1 MSTKSVSDQFN
12 RVLLRRDQS
21 AQLLILTASH
31 RSQTSLHLMARVDSG
46 FVLSHSRVALDIDF
60 LNETV
65 QGIVDL
71 TITPLTP
78 SLKELYLHCRQCV
91 IRSVKINGISA
102 SFVHLDPNENLVK
115 SAKKGDFRSC
125 PKLLLETMK
134 KADDG
139 ELKILVPDGLKCETM
154 QFEQSVPGNIG
165 PACYRSWN
173 LVIDYILERP
183 DVSVKFVGEAHNK
196 TLPRK
201 HPHMFVCNVQNQAR
215 WWMPCVDKIHD
226 KFTYDFEITI
236 PRTVYHAYSAN
247 SDSMSSDMEISGTS
261 DQGDTGDDSLSLKM
275 IAVCS
280 GELVEQFV
288 HPDDPSKSVWVY
300 SVRTAMDAASV
311 ILSVGPFEIIPIHG
325 WGRPAL
331 PMARNT
337 DSILPDEELLDAG
350 VQRTGGEKGLIFV
363 LPEYKRDIRVSTFF
377 LSQALEFFEQWVGSS
392 FPFSSF
398 KLVFVEESYSSIVTG
413 STMVLASVD
422 LLVDETLIDHV
433 YEARL
438 CLARSLSTQ
447 WFGHYMAPNKWTD
460 VWVLVGFSNWM
471 TALFMKKMFGNNEFK
486 YRQQQDI
493 SRVCELDVNQPP
505 LCPDP
510 SILGGSV
517 DEDGSP
523 AAATISAL
531 ISRSFSSN
539 DDTLSARSELML
551 LKSPLVLSML
561 EKRMGKNL
569 LQKIANKLMVSA
581 MSGELPTGLS
591 TTNFLKLVRKIS
603 GKLET
608 KEFADQWIFR
618 SGCPILT
625 IRYHFN
631 RKKMVIELKVKQECT
646 NVGVIGAN
654 QRFSGA
660 FMVRVQEPGGTFDT
674 EVRIEEKTKQYD
686 IIYHTKYK
694 RIRRRAGKKSKRAVE
709 NEDDDEDE
717 DVYYMEEDERA
728 NDAALDIEAQ
738 NQDPSCEF
746 KIVEPDRITFEWIRL
761 DPDNVW
767 ICAKTFEQEDFMW
780 NALLRKEKDIGAQ
793 SEAIVA
799 LSKIQSLASLNT
811 ITSFARDQSHFYHL
825 RLLAVR
831 SLSKFDSEELK
842 NTALGN
848 LNKMYYDLFCIPV
861 EGATVPK
868 RNNFSSF
875 QDYKLRQEI
884 IRSLARFID
893 ARGVTPTVVRVL
905 FIDLL
910 RYNDNSGNE
919 FSDGEWISLLIKL
932 ICDAFIIRP
941 KARTSPLGRAAGRS
955 VLLASA
961 DIEEFEVS
969 SRDKKTLSEN
979 SAFSHCV
986 LTSDEQQSFKDAYA
1000 QVIRQLSRDKVL
1012 PSHRNAVTISC
1023 LESLLKW
1030 QLSGLLPISY
1040 MLFLGYSRDGN
1051 SIQIRQMAVDCLI
1064 TLSAMCNEDI
1074 NEYLMDMALH
1084 DQDSWFRHHVLLSM
1098 VNFLSIS
1105 LYGHKPSVTIEH
1117 AVTWLSKQVILLAIS
1132 VGKKIGPHTSS
1143 RMWLLFMRL
1152 FEMARTC
1159 AENDPDLS
1167 QLCEA
1172 HQLAQSHCEAKAF
1185 VSPSTNANMM
1195 ATVATSSTSISA
1207 HKANSASN
1215 STILSTMVHTEASD
1229 KALAAT
1235 TLTTHP
1241 ATALGNSSE
1250 IALTSRTPLRMT
1262 FSVPNPAAASKPDLS
1277 AKGHMA
1283 TSLGMNTS
1291 KPIAFEESVPTALS
1305 KSASSYIPSS
1315 AAAPL
1320 TERHQ
1325 VASRTPQ
1332 SKDGANSRL
1341 VSDQSITKSTSA
1353 KKRSISETRSRHPSQ
1368 TAQSLST
1375 PAPSISSKAASS
1387 AAPILLE
1394 AQSPERMILDEL
1406 MIRKDAVIF
1415 LHPVDRTIYPDYY
1428 EKISLPIDLHTI
1440 SSRVLNNKGK
1450 LWLCNGEVSRGLLST
1465 PQQGSLPSKSNHHES
1480 KFKIKLIN
1488 ARAACGGVNTAS
1500 RAQVEIEVFL
1510 QVMER
1515 RKANVSSKG
1524 QKSVGSLFTTWE
1536 ISQFPKGLPAA
1547 IACAERRELVRGQLH
1562 KLQNKRNNTVSGVSN
1577 GCLIRQKYGR
1587 ALGQIGY
1594 EQLPL
1599 LELQDTPE
1607 AEVLKERRFQMT
1619 STDMLQAVSH
1629 NEQTEYGPDI
1639 PGLRDGIKD
1648 IVADIEST
1656 YWLTMDERQQLSSTF
1671 ISDIASRYGHL
1682 QHLSPSG
1689 LNPKET
1695 RRLVVNFFGQIKV
1708 LTRAILE
1715 LLRRKKKKMSRI
1727 DIFASGPNQDRL
1739 RTVFLT
1745 ELQRRIDTKKILKR
1759 AVLELCDD
1767 FAASLSLS
1775 AVKPDAVPSELQELR
1790 HILDKISRP
1799 IPIIASPIVI
1809 SRETMG
1815 GLKLRS
1821 NYQAERTLLGMPR
1834 PEKTTHVKLSEQDKL
1849 TIEVHRQHK
1858 VISEDLI
1865 ALLCKPQNS
1874 DEKSEMVADEGELW
1888 NEPGDNELDTET
1900 LAELGYDD
1908 ANIQLIATNATDDP
1922 ILQAHTEMSQ
1932 HVRHKITIPE
1942 NKKTPLRYLHLNSY
1956 RHFPAETLQTFRSAI
1971 IENSKKPALQ
1981 PSDGGVKACLLSSSH
1996 NRISNEKSSVR
2007 SFDSRFSTRIPKDF
2021 ISLAAEPTSG
2031 AGEFSNEL
2039 ENRVI
2044 NVLGR
2049 FELPLNEKLTR
2060 FKEVEELY
2068 DEIMKTV
2075 RGNHLEA
2082 YEDEDQVLVCPTAPL
2097 DVQIQI
2103 TDNFLGVRTLYTS
2116 RKNQLRQV
2124 KMRDHGILTK
2134 SETALQ
2140 RDGHFAS
2147 PFRASRQRSA
2157 RVQADEFAVNRA
2169 AAMKKTQS
2177 SKSSMRY
2184 NYGGYIP
2191 AHIKK
2196 QKKRTPKEE
2205 FGAVDYAEF
2214 LKGRICDFLP
2224 GIIFQELDK
2233 QESPS
2238 EIDEIESALLSE
2250 DHKKD
2255 IEDNKQMQK
2264 DKLKRMFVYDK
2275 DSWNPGVIDY
2285 IQESTKSCDICSDI
2299 GETAPENGAQRN
2311 SYTVSQEKLTDS
2323 PEMDDLNIADTEY
2336 SKNKKDT
2343 DVSGD
2348 LASDSIIDS
2357 SRTTPFGTSIKPN
2370 GATQTPLHTKNKSID
2385 SQAELEV
2392 LWMTLK
2398 MPVDQKLDMAI
2409 KYGSH
2414 KFTKLETAIKL
2425 WQAASDLIIQRE
2437 ALLQKI
2443 EDFEMTASDP
2453 SRFFSKGYTG
2463 SSAARLKEAVFR
2475 EEIMRCL
2482 HSVETKIKSIASHIK
2497 YELRETLTYDGV
2509 PYLEKIKKDYIE
2521 IIKRCSLSKK
2531 SIA

>member
-1 MSTKSVSDQFN
+1 M
-12 RVLLRRDQS
+12 
-21 AQLLILTASH
+21 
-31 RSQTSLHLMARVDSG
+31 
-46 FVLSHSRVALDIDF
+46 
-60 LNETV
+60 
-65 QGIVDL
+65 
-71 TITPLTP
+71 
-78 SLKELYLHCRQCV
+78 
-91 IRSVKINGISA
+91 RSVKINGISA

-139 ELKILVPDGLKCETM
+139 ELKILVPDGLKC
-154 QFEQSVPGNIG
+154 

-201 HPHMFVCNVQNQAR
+201 VRNY
-215 WWMPCVDKIHD
+215 KIHD

-280 GELVEQFV
+280 GELWDHLKLFLFMAGE
-288 HPDDPSKSVWVY
+288 
-300 SVRTAMDAASV
+300 
-311 ILSVGPFEIIPIHG
+311 
-325 WGRPAL
+325 GRH

-413 STMVLASVD
+413 STMVLA
-422 LLVDETLIDHV
+422 
-433 YEARL
+433 R
-438 CLARSLSTQ
+438 
-447 WFGHYMAPNKWTD
+447 TD

-919 FSDGEWISLLIKL
+919 VSFDLLHYQKPVHHLLVEQPGDLFCLLRQTLKSLRFHLVIK
-932 ICDAFIIRP
+932 D
-941 KARTSPLGRAAGRS
+941 
-955 VLLASA
+955 
-961 DIEEFEVS
+961 FE
-969 SRDKKTLSEN
+969 RKF
-979 SAFSHCV
+979 AFSHCV

-1172 HQLAQSHCEAKAF
+1172 HQLAQSHCEAKANHNTPAAIHNKLKLTKPTAF

-1415 LHPVDRTIYPDYY
+1415 LHPVDR
-1428 EKISLPIDLHTI
+1428 
-1440 SSRVLNNKGK
+1440 
-1450 LWLCNGEVSRGLLST
+1450 
-1465 PQQGSLPSKSNHHES
+1465 SLPSKSNHHES

-1695 RRLVVNFFGQIKV
+1695 Q
-1708 LTRAILE
+1708 
-1715 LLRRKKKKMSRI
+1715 MSRI

-1874 DEKSEMVADEGELW
+1874 DEK
-1888 NEPGDNELDTET
+1888 T
-1900 LAELGYDD
+1900 
-1908 ANIQLIATNATDDP
+1908 TNATDDP

-2453 SRFFSKGYTG
+2453 S
-2463 SSAARLKEAVFR
+2463 
-2475 EEIMRCL
+2475 
-2482 HSVETKIKSIASHIK
+2482 
-2497 YELRETLTYDGV
+2497 
-2509 PYLEKIKKDYIE
+2509 
-2521 IIKRCSLSKK
+2521 
-2531 SIA
+2531 